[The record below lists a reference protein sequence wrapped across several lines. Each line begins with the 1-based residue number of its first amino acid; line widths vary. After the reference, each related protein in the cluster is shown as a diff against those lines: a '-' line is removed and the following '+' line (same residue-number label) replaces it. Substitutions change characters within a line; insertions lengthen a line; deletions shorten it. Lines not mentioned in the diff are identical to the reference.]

1 MAKKGERTRAERI
14 WDEIWAS
21 YHERTTAEIRVIPYS
36 AELPDQTE
44 AAKDLGVDESYDHPL
59 PPYISVSDDID
70 AMLEPY
76 TSRLNKTKGN
86 LLKRRFKALVGEW
99 FQQYARDY
107 CPEDTSHLRSS
118 YNQIFEAGLQSDQI
132 VIASDVWYAGY
143 VEEMEDVEWKK
154 GSAKDH
160 FAASASD
167 DIRDTIPEFID
178 ESWRFATS

>member
-1 MAKKGERTRAERI
+1 MAAEN
-14 WDEIWAS
+14 
-21 YHERTTAEIRVIPYS
+21 
-36 AELPDQTE
+36 
-44 AAKDLGVDESYDHPL
+44 LGITYVEGML
-59 PPYISVSDDID
+59 PPPSITVTENINTLLS
-70 AMLEPY
+70 PY
-76 TSRLNKTKGN
+76 ASKMSKTRFARMKG
-86 LLKRRFKALVGEW
+86 KFKALVGEW

-167 DIRDTIPEFID
+167 DIRDAIPEFID